1 MDFKSLSSDGFY
13 GWINVIIAS
22 IFMFTI
28 TLMLQTFS
36 LFLPEWINEYGWKY
50 RDVSFALTINMII
63 MAFVTP
69 FSGFFIG
76 KYGSK
81 ICIIIGSSITIIA
94 IYLLA
99 NVHALWHLYL
109 ANGVVVAMGLS
120 FGGVL
125 AITTLLNNW
134 FSKKRSLALS
144 ISMMAMGVAG
154 MIMVPVVTWAI
165 GKIGWRSTYMT
176 IIPVYFVFALL
187 VPGIFLK
194 NYPEQLGQIPDG
206 QIPFS
211 PDNRNPEKIK
221 DTVNSKVFRTTV
233 DFTVGEAF
241 KTRAMWLLLCFNVL
255 NWFAVGA
262 IMAHGYSFLNDLG
275 IPRTEA
281 GLFIGLISMVMV
293 LGQLII
299 GFAGLKFDMHRLI
312 LIGCTASIISY
323 ILMVFA
329 DSSRVIVY
337 TYAVFAGLGAGINAM
352 AMMNLIP
359 NYFGVSNFPRISGIT
374 TPIGTLIGSAGAPIC
389 GQIRDMTESYFL
401 FWKIAAILMTI
412 GLICLL
418 FVKPPKHPSLM
429 ERCDA
434 GYSILE
440 T

>member
-1 MDFKSLSSDGFY
+1 MSFKSLSSDGFY
-13 GWINVIIAS
+13 GWTNVIVAS

-50 RDVSFALTINMII
+50 RDVSFALTINMIV

-76 KYGSK
+76 KYGSR
-81 ICIIIGSSITIIA
+81 ICIIVGSAITIIA

-99 NVHALWHLYL
+99 NVNSLWHLYL
-109 ANGVVVAMGLS
+109 VNGVVVATGISL
-120 FGGVL
+120 GGVL

-144 ISMMAMGVAG
+144 VSMMAMGVAG
-154 MIMVPVVTWAI
+154 IIMVPVVTWAI
-165 GKIGWRSTYMT
+165 GQIGWRSTYIT
-176 IIPVYFVFALL
+176 IIPVYFIFALL
-187 VPGIFLK
+187 VPGIFLR
-194 NYPEQLGQIPDG
+194 NTPQELGQVPDN
-206 QIPFS
+206 QIPLKPVNNNS
-211 PDNRNPEKIK
+211 EMTK
-221 DTVNSKVFRTTV
+221 DTGISVGYRTAV

-241 KTRAMWLLLCFNVL
+241 KTRTMWFLMIFNIL
-255 NWFAVGA
+255 NWFTVGA

-281 GLFIGLISMVMV
+281 GLFIGLISLVMV
-293 LGQLII
+293 LGQMFI
-299 GFAGLKFDMHRLI
+299 GFAGLKYSLRNLV

-329 DSSRVIVY
+329 DTSRIIVY
-337 TYAVFAGLGAGINAM
+337 TYAIFAGMGAGINAV

-374 TPIGTLIGSAGAPIC
+374 SPVGTLIGSAGAPIC
-389 GQIRDMTESYFL
+389 GQIRDMTGSYFP
-401 FWKIAAILMTI
+401 FWKIASILMTI
-412 GLICLL
+412 GLLCLF
-418 FVKPPKHPSLM
+418 FVKPPKHPSLNK
-429 ERCDA
+429 
-434 GYSILE
+434 
-440 T
+440 